1 MTAKLRVNQLQ
12 FDLPEDIMTSYC
24 QVMQTNTEQ
33 VLKLAQRSGT
43 GSDKFK
49 QAYQRFIGVLRQ
61 RGDIEQALNEPV
73 DLRALAVALKT
84 NNAMNIKLCEKLFR
98 KIDDIRS
105 RPSSLLLEAVYS
117 YYLKQYDK
125 LGDLRSVEAWLR
137 KSKAAR
143 GELDQYTAQILGGE
157 GPKWLAE
164 TCHIQQIDF
173 NACVDQVGLNNY
185 ISGRFLESAKNIY
198 YLETLR
204 QLDPGEKHEMLI
216 EVQKKE
222 VFESRYAEESL
233 LGHEVL
239 KILISR
245 ADARQIPDHW
255 MNVIIAI
262 AGDPRVSIH
271 NERYIRWWSQI
282 PQRLI
287 AKVRGWLSKLDLRL
301 FLEALKDFSTQPGK
315 EELKRMYP
323 SRKQF
328 LEGLLKQELVTG
340 TRLFLTYEAERYIK
354 KHYKTEHLPSY
365 SIVDGGSPKPLVYIS
380 LNDAHVVEGTHSCYF
395 WVYERLAESAV
406 VFNYNKRK
414 FTYRE
419 LTVGLNERMLREQHE
434 GCYTAIQHNGN
445 WQMKAAIA
453 LKELGVNIDASMLLT
468 KADYQR
474 YKFAGHL

>member
-1 MTAKLRVNQLQ
+1 
-12 FDLPEDIMTSYC
+12 
-24 QVMQTNTEQ
+24 
-33 VLKLAQRSGT
+33 
-43 GSDKFK
+43 
-49 QAYQRFIGVLRQ
+49 
-61 RGDIEQALNEPV
+61 
-73 DLRALAVALKT
+73 
-84 NNAMNIKLCEKLFR
+84 
-98 KIDDIRS
+98 
-105 RPSSLLLEAVYS
+105 
-117 YYLKQYDK
+117 
-125 LGDLRSVEAWLR
+125 
-137 KSKAAR
+137 
-143 GELDQYTAQILGGE
+143 
-157 GPKWLAE
+157 
-164 TCHIQQIDF
+164 
-173 NACVDQVGLNNY
+173 
-185 ISGRFLESAKNIY
+185 
-198 YLETLR
+198 
-204 QLDPGEKHEMLI
+204 
-216 EVQKKE
+216 
-222 VFESRYAEESL
+222 
-233 LGHEVL
+233 
-239 KILISR
+239 
-245 ADARQIPDHW
+245 
-255 MNVIIAI
+255 
-262 AGDPRVSIH
+262 
-271 NERYIRWWSQI
+271 
-282 PQRLI
+282 
-287 AKVRGWLSKLDLRL
+287 
-301 FLEALKDFSTQPGK
+301 
-315 EELKRMYP
+315 MYP